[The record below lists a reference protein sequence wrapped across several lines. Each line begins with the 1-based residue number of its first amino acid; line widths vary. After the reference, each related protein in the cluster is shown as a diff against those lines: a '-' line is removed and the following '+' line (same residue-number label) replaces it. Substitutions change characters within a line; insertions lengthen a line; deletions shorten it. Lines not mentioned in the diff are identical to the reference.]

1 MRKLL
6 LILLLPV
13 SFLAQTKTLTV
24 FTKPNC
30 NNCKY
35 TKYMLQKNG
44 IAFRDFSLDDQTNG
58 AEMLKKIKSAEYTG
72 QIHLP
77 VIFEND
83 SILLH
88 PTIPHDDSTLFFV
101 IEKIIAQ
108 KQLYIP
114 DSIKKEII
122 LPDNENAGDCVMDG
136 NEN

>member
-1 MRKLL
+1 MKKLL
-6 LILLLPV
+6 FIVLLSIP
-13 SFLAQTKTLTV
+13 FWAQTGTLTV

-44 IAFRDFSLDDQTNG
+44 IAFRDFSLDDQAN
-58 AEMLKKIKSAEYTG
+58 AVEMLKKLKDAGHAG

-88 PTIPHDDSTLFFV
+88 PKEPHNDSTLYFV
-101 IEKIIAQ
+101 IEKIIAE
-108 KQLYIP
+108 KQSYTSGSNQTEVISS
-114 DSIKKEII
+114 DEK
-122 LPDNENAGDCVMDG
+122 DGDCVM
-136 NEN
+136 EREK